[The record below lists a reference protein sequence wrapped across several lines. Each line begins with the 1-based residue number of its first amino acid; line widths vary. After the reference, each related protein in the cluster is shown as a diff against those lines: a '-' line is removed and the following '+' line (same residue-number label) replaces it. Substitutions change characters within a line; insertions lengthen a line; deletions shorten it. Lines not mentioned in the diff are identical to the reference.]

1 MPYKQLGRDPVEAAL
16 NAMERFDKFFRS
28 SCQKSGADGLVRRLK
43 EFPQLLLQTGLTPA
57 LTFFLSK
64 LDENKKRTAY
74 TVTLQAVL
82 SDGSVSVGDREKNS
96 FCGTISGEG
105 GGYPHALALIMA
117 YLAERLEEAGVSD
130 AREKVESITS
140 SFIEALEKI
149 REQGAVLERLVLAY
163 ATELKKLASALY
175 GS

>member
-28 SCQKSGADGLVRRLK
+28 NCQRGGADGLVRRLK

-57 LTFFLSK
+57 LTFILSK

-74 TVTLQAVL
+74 TITLQATLKV
-82 SDGSVSVGDREKNS
+82 DDAGIGDRERRS
-96 FCGTISGEG
+96 FCETISGEG
-105 GGYPHALALIMA
+105 GGYPHALALIIA
-117 YLAERLEEAGVSD
+117 YLVERLEEAGVSG
-130 AREKVESITS
+130 AREKIKDVTS
-140 SFIEALEKI
+140 GFIEVLGKV
-149 REQGAVLERLVLAY
+149 REQGIVLERLALAY
-163 ATELKKLASALY
+163 TTELKKLASALY